1 MEYGEVA
8 INYSQTDPA
17 IFLKNSNNDI
27 IRIAGAGPKIGD
39 LTGNVTGNVTGALTG
54 NADTATKLATGRTI
68 AISGDATYTSA
79 AFDGS
84 SNVTGAL
91 TLANSGV
98 TANNYGSSTAI
109 PVVTVDAK
117 GRVTA
122 ATTAA
127 INTSFTLSDGTNT
140 QTINGGD
147 TLTVTGGSNLTSVV
161 GANDTV
167 TLNLDSTLTGLTSI
181 TSTNFVGNLTGDVT
195 GSIDLD
201 SDLDMK
207 TFSIITS
214 QSNRDVNLNPHGSG
228 VVVIKGNAT
237 RGSGQLALNCE
248 NNSHG
253 VKIKGPAHSAGATY
267 TLTLPTA
274 LPTVTG
280 QSLVSDTSGVL
291 SFSTIDTGNPGFL
304 ETPALLSTNTTIS
317 ANVNAGG
324 MGTMAIA
331 SGIVFTVPSTSTYTV
346 IKG

>member
-1 MEYGEVA
+1 M
-8 INYSQTDPA
+8 IT
-17 IFLKNSNNDI
+17 
-27 IRIAGAGPKIGD
+27 GD
-39 LTGNVTGNVTGALTG
+39 VTGNVTGDLTGDVTGNVTGDLTGDVTGNVTGDLTG
-54 NADTATKLATGRTI
+54 NADTATRLATGRTI
-68 AISGDATYTSA
+68 AITGDATYTSA

-84 SNVTGAL
+84 TNVTGAL
-91 TLANSGV
+91 TLSNSGV

-127 INTSFTLSDGTNT
+127 INTSFNLSDGSNT

-161 GANDTV
+161 GATDTV

-181 TSTNFVGNLTGDVT
+181 TSTNFVGNLTG
-195 GSIDLD
+195 SINLD
-201 SDLDMK
+201 SDLDME

-214 QSNRDVNLNPHGSG
+214 QSNRDVSLNPHGSG

-291 SFSTIDTGNPGFL
+291 SFSTIDTGNPPFL